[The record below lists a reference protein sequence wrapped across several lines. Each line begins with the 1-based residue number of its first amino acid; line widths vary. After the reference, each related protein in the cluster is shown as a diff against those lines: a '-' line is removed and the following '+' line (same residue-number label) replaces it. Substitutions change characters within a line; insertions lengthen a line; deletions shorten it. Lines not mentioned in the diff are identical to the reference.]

1 MVRLSTWHAACKY
14 ELNTHPIMKTL
25 LRFISLVTAAGF
37 PCLAFAELAGARLP
51 ASVNAETTL
60 AVFASSSLLLIA
72 LFDYTR
78 RFKTLAPA
86 VERPLRPSLRV
97 DRTTFRPQARLA
109 A

>member
-1 MVRLSTWHAACKY
+1 
-14 ELNTHPIMKTL
+14 MKTL
-25 LRFISLVTAAGF
+25 LSLISLITAAGF

-51 ASVNAETTL
+51 ASVNAETAL
-60 AVFASSSLLLIA
+60 AVFATSSLLLIA

-97 DRTTFRPQARLA
+97 DQPACRPPARLA